1 MATTLQKT
9 TTAREVLKQIEKG
22 KISLQEIDNLYFFK
36 EICPGKYSIIPETRL
51 QIREQD
57 VDHDFIE
64 RQVNK
69 NTPHHLDSKYV
80 IFFPSDVYDTDGT
93 LFARGGDRK
102 LVGGN
107 HTVGIEIQLGILK
120 SDAYVINFDTQL
132 GGVISEALN
141 LGNLLNNREKETRS
155 TKKDDVRQIVIQK
168 MLENDKK
175 YGDATLR
182 KDQEQ
187 AILEDYPFITKAM
200 IGQWTS
206 HNQKVGGR
214 RKPLKKW
221 TGPELDEA
229 WKHYGN
235 QEQYEDYII
244 LEPRT
249 VPSWHQ
255 TSISTL
261 VSELVSD
268 SNYKNGKPDKRK
280 FLLIF
285 YCSNQTQAD
294 DLAKTK
300 TSMREKYNRLELL
313 CNIQIKTEF
322 LKSK

>member
-1 MATTLQKT
+1 MTTTIQKT

-36 EICPGKYSIIPETRL
+36 EICPGEYSIIPETRL
-51 QIREQD
+51 QIRDQD

-107 HTVGIEIQLGILK
+107 HTVGIEIELGIFK
-120 SDAYVINFDTQL
+120 SEGYVINFDTQL
-132 GGVISEALN
+132 GGEISEALN
-141 LGNLLNNREKETRS
+141 FGNLLNNREKETRA
-155 TKKDDVRQIVIQK
+155 TKKDDVKQIVIQK

-175 YGDATLR
+175 YGDPTLR
-182 KDQEQ
+182 DDQEQ
-187 AILEDYPFITKAM
+187 AILEDYTFITKPIIA
-200 IGQWTS
+200 QWCS
-206 HNQKVGGR
+206 HNPKVGGR
-214 RKPLKKW
+214 RKPLKEW
-221 TGPELDEA
+221 TKPELDKA
-229 WKHYGN
+229 WKQYGN

-255 TSISTL
+255 TAISSII
-261 VSELVSD
+261 SELVGD
-268 SNYKNGKPDKRK
+268 SNYKNGKPDKRN
-280 FLLIF
+280 FLLVF
-285 YCSNQTQAD
+285 YCSTQTQAD

-300 TSMREKYNRLELL
+300 TSMRERYHRIELL
-313 CNIQIKTEF
+313 CNIEIKTEF